1 MTKTTP
7 IDLLS
12 AAVENG
18 ASYETIVKLAELQER
33 NKVRDAIELFNS
45 AMATA
50 KGSIGPILKD
60 MEGGHG
66 RDTYMYASMAQVARA
81 VDPQITPIGL
91 SYRFRSS
98 QIGTSVTMTCV
109 TTHMNGHSEETSLTG
124 AVEHSDKLTPMQC
137 LSAAVSML
145 QRLTLMAAFG
155 LSAYQDTDCQSHTAA
170 PVDDDKIV
178 IWQHI
183 ELEELANEV
192 GADIGKFLRYLST
205 STGVKID
212 VLADIPASSL
222 EHAKK
227 LLESKRKR

>member
-1 MTKTTP
+1 MTETTHV
-7 IDLLS
+7 DLLR

-33 NKVRDAIELFNS
+33 AKTRDAVELFNS

-60 MEGGHG
+60 MEGGQG

-81 VDPQITPIGL
+81 VDPQITPLGL

-124 AVEHSDKLTPMQC
+124 DVEHSDRLTPMQC

-155 LSAYQDTDCQSHTAA
+155 LSAYQDTDCQRHVAA
-170 PVDDDKIV
+170 PADNAV
-178 IWQHI
+178 ITDERYF
-183 ELEELANEV
+183 ELERLAEVV
-192 GADIGKFLRYLST
+192 GADMSKLLRFISTSIGK
-205 STGVKID
+205 KID
-212 VLADIPASSL
+212 RLEDLPAS
-222 EHAKK
+222 EFERAKG
-227 LLESKRKR
+227 LLESKRKA

>member
-1 MTKTTP
+1 MPETTP
-7 IDLLS
+7 IDLLR
-12 AAVENG
+12 AAVESG

-33 NKVRDAIELFNS
+33 NKAREAIELFNS

-50 KGSIGPILKD
+50 KGAIGPILKD
-60 MEGGHG
+60 MEGGQG

-81 VDPQITPIGL
+81 VDPQITPLGL

-124 AVEHSDKLTPMQC
+124 DVEHSDKLTPMQR

-155 LSAYQDTDCQSHTAA
+155 LSAYQDTDCQRHTAA
-170 PVDDDKIV
+170 PADNATITDA
-178 IWQHI
+178 QHG
-183 ELEELANEV
+183 ELEELAAEV
-192 GADIGKFLRYLST
+192 GADMQKLLRFMSTATGK
-205 STGVKID
+205 KIELLD
-212 VLADIPASSL
+212 DMPAAAF
-222 EHAKK
+222 ERAKG
-227 LLESKRKR
+227 LLESKRKS